1 MAVEAGAVINVAV
14 QASSRA
20 SLLYNPAVF
29 NDANLYRLSDGSK
42 SFTFRACPDEE
53 IRFNGGFVVAGAQ
66 CLRVD
71 VSWRTPSGVRSTS
84 AFLPFGTAASPARP
98 TERLTGCQRLRTS
111 PG

>member
-1 MAVEAGAVINVAV
+1 VAVEAGAVINVAV